1 MLFSFV
7 PYAPLP
13 SYPDRGN
20 DGPAPVYSA
29 HREIEMRD
37 ALAQLADLAVQREI
51 ERERSSQSEMHP
63 PMSEAA

>member
-7 PYAPLP
+7 PHAPLP

-20 DGPAPVYSA
+20 DGSAPVYSA

-51 ERERSSQSEMHP
+51 ERERSDQTETQSPQE
-63 PMSEAA
+63 

>member
-13 SYPDRGN
+13 SYLDRGH
-20 DGPAPVYSA
+20 DCPARVYSA
-29 HREIEMRD
+29 YREIEMRD

-51 ERERSSQSEMHP
+51 EGERSSQSEMP
-63 PMSEAA
+63 PQ